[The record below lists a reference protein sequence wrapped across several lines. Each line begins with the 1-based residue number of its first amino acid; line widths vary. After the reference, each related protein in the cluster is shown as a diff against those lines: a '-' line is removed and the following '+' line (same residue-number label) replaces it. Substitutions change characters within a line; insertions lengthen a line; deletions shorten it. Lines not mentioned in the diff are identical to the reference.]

1 MDEGSGDTGDSG
13 EPMPTAFG
21 SAAAAELRRQQA
33 AAELVAEAPLAE
45 ERRDNAMRL
54 KDAGNAA
61 VREVRH
67 ATSIWAACLYL
78 SARRCL
84 IDPPCDS
91 PSHPA

>member
-1 MDEGSGDTGDSG
+1 MDEGSGDTG
-13 EPMPTAFG
+13 EPMPTAYG

-61 VREVRH
+61 VREVPSAH
-67 ATSIWAACLYL
+67 CPWPLQSWLPEAASTFLPFG
-78 SARRCL
+78 A
-84 IDPPCDS
+84 
-91 PSHPA
+91 